1 MENTA
6 ALNNVSLREKN
17 RGLVFKLIAVNDG
30 ISRTEIAQQSG
41 LTKMAVSYI
50 ITEFLQRNL
59 VVETEYTGDRKL
71 ARKPVILRLSP
82 SAPKVVG
89 VLIHRTHISAVLCDC
104 SLGVLR
110 SQTLRIR
117 DYTCDSLMEQ
127 VFRVTDAVMAGQRV
141 IGIGIGSV
149 GPVDVENGVI
159 LNPPDFCGI
168 RDLPVAKLM
177 QERYGIPAYLDY
189 HYNCAAL
196 AESLFGVGASYRN
209 FIFLGI
215 SDGLGAGIVTDGKL
229 FSSFTGYS
237 GEIGHISVDFRGPKC
252 FCGNRGC
259 FGTALRLDVS
269 GPEEID
275 MIATTMGG
283 ICNLLNPQA
292 IIIGDEQARWDK
304 DYLRALEDAVNGRL
318 LTKEYRH
325 VDILP
330 SYRSKDLEASGG
342 AMNVVSK
349 IFDGKLLFDSEA

>member
-1 MENTA
+1 MDGNSGF
-6 ALNNVSLREKN
+6 NNVTLREKN
-17 RGLVFKLIAVNDG
+17 RGLVFQLIATSDG

-50 ITEFLQRNL
+50 VAEFLQQNL

-71 ARKPVILRLSP
+71 ARKPMMLRLSP
-82 SAPKVVG
+82 GAPKIVG

-104 SLGVLR
+104 RLGVLR
-110 SQTLRIR
+110 SQTQRLHNF
-117 DYTCDSLMEQ
+117 TQQTLMET
-127 VFRVTDAVMAGQRV
+127 VFRVTDAVMAGQPV
-141 IGIGIGSV
+141 VGIGVASV

-168 RDLPVAKLM
+168 RDLPVAQLM
-177 QERYGIPAYLDY
+177 RERYALPVYLDY

-196 AESLFGVGASYRN
+196 AESRFGVGAAYRN

-215 SDGLGAGIVTDGKL
+215 SEGLGAGIITDGKL
-229 FSSFTGYS
+229 YSSFTGFS
-237 GEIGHISVDFRGPKC
+237 GEIGHLSVNYQGAKC

-259 FGTALRLDVS
+259 FGSTLRFDAS
-269 GPEEID
+269 WMEEIELIS
-275 MIATTMGG
+275 IAIGG

-292 IIIGDEQARWDK
+292 IIIGDEQARWDQ
-304 DYLRALEDAVNGRL
+304 DYLAALEEQINSRL
-318 LTKEYRH
+318 IAKDYRH
-325 VDILP
+325 VAVLP

-349 IFDGKLLFDSEA
+349 IFDGKLLFGAEA

>member
-1 MENTA
+1 METTT
-6 ALNNVSLREKN
+6 ALNNVSLRERN

-50 ITEFLQRNL
+50 ISEFLQRNL

-89 VLIHRTHISAVLCDC
+89 ILIHRTHISAVLCDC

-110 SQTLRIR
+110 SQTLRILN
-117 DYTCDSLMEQ
+117 YTSESLMEQ
-127 VFRVTDAVMAGQRV
+127 VYRVTDAVMAGQRV
-141 IGIGIGSV
+141 VGIGIGTV

-196 AESLFGVGASYRN
+196 AESLFGVGSAYRN

-237 GEIGHISVDFRGPKC
+237 GEIGHISVDYRGPKC

-259 FGTALRLDVS
+259 FGSALHMDVN

-275 MIATTMGG
+275 MIATIMGG

-304 DYLRALEDAVNGRL
+304 DYLRKLENAVNDRL

-325 VDILP
+325 VDVLP
-330 SYRSKDLEASGG
+330 SYRSKDLEASGS

-349 IFDGKLLFDSEA
+349 IFDGKLLFDAET